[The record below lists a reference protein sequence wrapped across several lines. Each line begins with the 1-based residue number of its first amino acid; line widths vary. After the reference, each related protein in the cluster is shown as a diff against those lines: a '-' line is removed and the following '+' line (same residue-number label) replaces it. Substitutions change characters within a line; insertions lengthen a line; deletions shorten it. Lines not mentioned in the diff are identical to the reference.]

1 MGTTTARL
9 LRPLLNRW
17 LGGFS
22 EESIEQL
29 EKTSAQRD
37 VHFDGA
43 NSVEP
48 PAAPPDLLTAPPVM
62 TTAPTMSPL
71 QVVTERL
78 RVLSQ
83 RAEDEPAGEMI
94 AAFRTVCQEIQ
105 AEVDACLTR
114 GESADDFYEL
124 LDKAE
129 DGVEGLEAVQAV
141 QAMEEKE
148 RLARRASAG
157 VVLT

>member
-1 MGTTTARL
+1 
-9 LRPLLNRW
+9 
-17 LGGFS
+17 
-22 EESIEQL
+22 
-29 EKTSAQRD
+29 
-37 VHFDGA
+37 
-43 NSVEP
+43 
-48 PAAPPDLLTAPPVM
+48 
-62 TTAPTMSPL
+62 
-71 QVVTERL
+71 
-78 RVLSQ
+78 
-83 RAEDEPAGEMI
+83 MI

-157 VVLT
+157 VVPGPASGADAAGRLQARPGSDTNPRAAEVPPLTALLARQLHRLEERAATNGPDSVAADMAELRRYIEFLVNARLTRSEDATDLLDLLESARV